1 MTLYT
6 CDFIAHGEAKTF
18 GRLVD
23 DKLSEGSDGGASL
36 IDVKLSANE
45 GQYLALIIWELT
57 ANIPNKK

>member
-36 IDVKLSANE
+36 IDVKLSAKSFSF
-45 GQYLALIIWELT
+45 AMC
-57 ANIPNKK
+57 NKITSI